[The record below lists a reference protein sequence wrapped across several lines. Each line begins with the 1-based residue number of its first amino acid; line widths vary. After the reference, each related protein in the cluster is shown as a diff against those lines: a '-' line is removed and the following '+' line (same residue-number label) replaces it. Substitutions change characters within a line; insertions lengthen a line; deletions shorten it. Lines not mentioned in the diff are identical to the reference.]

1 MIKYILT
8 THKRKEAAEI
18 MKDTENIDHMEEV
31 YRKHAQTVYR
41 YLLSRTGNSDVS
53 EELTQETF
61 YQAVKSANKFNGSC
75 TVVTWLC
82 AIAKN
87 KLREY
92 ERKRN
97 RELLIGNTENA
108 AVSAATAP
116 QPLHGEKTDSSAKRR
131 QAPGSAANL
140 QDTQTVTSA
149 ESEIIS
155 SENRVELMMALQQL
169 DAGVREVIYMRLFGE
184 LSFGEIGEVLGRSE
198 NWARVTFYRGKERLK
213 KNISV
218 ISKGGTD

>member
-1 MIKYILT
+1 
-8 THKRKEAAEI
+8 

-87 KLREY
+87 KLREH

-97 RELLIGNTENA
+97 REL
-108 AVSAATAP
+108 P
-116 QPLHGEKTDSSAKRR
+116 
-131 QAPGSAANL
+131 
-140 QDTQTVTSA
+140 
-149 ESEIIS
+149 
-155 SENRVELMMALQQL
+155 
-169 DAGVREVIYMRLFGE
+169 
-184 LSFGEIGEVLGRSE
+184 
-198 NWARVTFYRGKERLK
+198 
-213 KNISV
+213 
-218 ISKGGTD
+218 

>member
-1 MIKYILT
+1 MKNTEHIK
-8 THKRKEAAEI
+8 
-18 MKDTENIDHMEEV
+18 NMETI
-31 YRKHAQTVYR
+31 YREHAQTVYR
-41 YLLSRTGNSDVS
+41 YLLSRTGDADAS

-92 ERKRN
+92 ERKKN
-97 RELLIGNTENA
+97 RELLIDDAENA
-108 AVSAATAP
+108 ADASAMPQQRGIKRRSAPDSAA
-116 QPLHGEKTDSSAKRR
+116 H
-131 QAPGSAANL
+131 L

-155 SENRVELMMALQQL
+155 SENRVELMMALQQI

-184 LSFGEIGEVLGRSE
+184 LSFKEIGEVLGRSE
-198 NWARVTFYRGKERLK
+198 NWARVTYYRGKERLK
-213 KNISV
+213 KNISGIV
-218 ISKGGTD
+218 KGGMD

>member
-1 MIKYILT
+1 
-8 THKRKEAAEI
+8 
-18 MKDTENIDHMEEV
+18 MKDTENINHMEEV

-87 KLREY
+87 KLREH

-108 AVSAATAP
+108 AISAATAP
-116 QPLHGEKTDSSAKRR
+116 QPLHGEKNRQFSKAPTGAGQRSKPARYSDGDVCRVGDHFFGKSSRTYD
-131 QAPGSAANL
+131 GITAA
-140 QDTQTVTSA
+140 
-149 ESEIIS
+149 
-155 SENRVELMMALQQL
+155 
-169 DAGVREVIYMRLFGE
+169 
-184 LSFGEIGEVLGRSE
+184 
-198 NWARVTFYRGKERLK
+198 
-213 KNISV
+213 
-218 ISKGGTD
+218 

>member
-1 MIKYILT
+1 MKETEHIK
-8 THKRKEAAEI
+8 
-18 MKDTENIDHMEEV
+18 NMETI
-31 YRKHAQTVYR
+31 YREHAQTVYR
-41 YLLSRTGNSDVS
+41 YLLSRTGDADIS

-92 ERKRN
+92 ERKKN
-97 RELLIGNTENA
+97 RELLIDDAKNA
-108 AVSAATAP
+108 ADAAAMP
-116 QPLHGEKTDSSAKRR
+116 QQRGIKRR
-131 QAPGSAANL
+131 QAPASAARL

-184 LSFGEIGEVLGRSE
+184 LSFREIGEVLGRSE

-213 KNISV
+213 KNISG

>member
-1 MIKYILT
+1 
-8 THKRKEAAEI
+8 

-87 KLREY
+87 KLREH

-108 AVSAATAP
+108 AVSA
-116 QPLHGEKTDSSAKRR
+116 AKRR

-184 LSFGEIGEVLGRSE
+184 LSFREIGEVLGRSE

>member
-1 MIKYILT
+1 
-8 THKRKEAAEI
+8 
-18 MKDTENIDHMEEV
+18 MKDTEHIKNMEMI
-31 YRKHAQTVYR
+31 YREHAQTVYR
-41 YLLSRTGNSDVS
+41 YLLSRTGDADVS

-87 KLREY
+87 KLHEY

-97 RELLIGNTENA
+97 RELLIDDAGNA
-108 AVSAATAP
+108 AEATAMPQQRGIKRQPATDSAA
-116 QPLHGEKTDSSAKRR
+116 H
-131 QAPGSAANL
+131 L

-169 DAGVREVIYMRLFGE
+169 DPGVREVIYMRLFGE
-184 LSFGEIGEVLGRSE
+184 LSFRAIGEVLGRSE
-198 NWARVTFYRGKERLK
+198 NWARVTYYRGKERLK

-218 ISKGGTD
+218 ISKGGSD